1 MKGLLVFI
9 EMEQNVF
16 FFLKKVIQNGWLKKK
31 THFPAPPILNI
42 FSWKF
47 HGLVLGLVKLIDAKG
62 ISKLTDLYRCQK
74 IRSVLKLL
82 GIYNFGLP
90 LSEKRGCCHKSDNY
104 LFLWHK
110 VGPTISKACPR
121 HKFSFWLQKRSLSV
135 AYYCLICLELSLWSK
150 GL

>member
-1 MKGLLVFI
+1 MWGWSKKK
-9 EMEQNVF
+9 F
-16 FFLKKVIQNGWLKKK
+16 FFWKQKFKIADSKNP
-31 THFPAPPILNI
+31 HFLAPPILNI
-42 FSWKF
+42 FLWKF
-47 HGLVLGLVKLIDAKG
+47 HGLVLRLVELIDAKG
-62 ISKLTDLYRCQK
+62 ILKLTDLYRCQK
-74 IRSVLKLL
+74 IRSVLRVL

-135 AYYCLICLELSLWSK
+135 AYYYCLICLEL
-150 GL
+150 